1 MSNELTLEA
10 KSRSDVGKGASRRL
24 RREQQSIPAIVYGA
38 GKDAQQISIELRHI
52 VKALENES
60 FYNQIV
66 SLNIDGKDESVIL
79 RDLQRHPSKG
89 VPMHADFLRVDASQE
104 LTLSIPI
111 TLLNEE
117 VCEGVR
123 LENGLLTRNLS
134 EVEISCLPKDIPEA
148 LELDVAELKIGESL
162 HLSDIQLPEGVT
174 IPALQHGEEYDQPV
188 VSVIEQREEEPEED
202 VEAAEEAATEDAS
215 AEEEGSDEE

>member
-10 KSRSDVGKGASRRL
+10 KSRSDAGKGASRRL

-117 VCEGVR
+117 ACEGVR

>member
-117 VCEGVR
+117 ACEGVR